1 MAENNDTIVRY
12 YHNHSID
19 CTCLTNVCLKGSFD
33 QVILVIKKRKI
44 PIVTLTNLSNNY
56 KNIIVFNAILKAMSY

>member
-1 MAENNDTIVRY
+1 MAENNDRIVRY

-44 PIVTLTNLSNNY
+44 PIVTLKNLSNNY
-56 KNIIVFNAILKAMSY
+56 KNIIVFNAILKAMLN

>member
-33 QVILVIKKRKI
+33 QVILVIKKK
-44 PIVTLTNLSNNY
+44 
-56 KNIIVFNAILKAMSY
+56 KNTDCDIEKSFK

>member
-12 YHNHSID
+12 YRLID

-33 QVILVIKKRKI
+33 QVILVIKKK
-44 PIVTLTNLSNNY
+44 
-56 KNIIVFNAILKAMSY
+56 KNTDCDIEKSFK